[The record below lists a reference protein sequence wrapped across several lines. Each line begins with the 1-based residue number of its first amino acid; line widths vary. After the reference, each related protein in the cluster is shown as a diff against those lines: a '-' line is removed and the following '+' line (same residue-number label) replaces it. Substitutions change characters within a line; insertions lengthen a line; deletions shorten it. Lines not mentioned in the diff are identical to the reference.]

1 MESIQLVVV
10 GAGVAGI
17 SAAKEAAE
25 FGVQVTLVDENPV
38 PTSLVDLD
46 IPQFFGQRFTDS
58 LRNGSG
64 TTQRGADSDE
74 ALLEAEEAGVDIQ
87 IGTCVWGAFRNSEN
101 SRVLDGPQIGLSDY
115 QRSWMLKYE
124 RLIVATG
131 SRDLCIGFEGW
142 EHAGVMGANG
152 AYSLINRYDTLVS
165 KRIVVL
171 GSGDL
176 GLNTAMLA
184 LDSGIDVAAV
194 VDVSPVV
201 QGDKSLATAL
211 RDRGVELYTSHAVSA
226 ANGNDGEIE
235 SVSLVEIDDNSEPIA
250 GTEKVISTD
259 TVCLAIGLVPNIE
272 LLNLLDC
279 DLAFKSE
286 LGGHVPIH
294 DDWMRTSVDNV
305 FVAGDAAGFHDGMIL
320 RSEIARDQG
329 RLAAIAA
336 AASLGAIDET
346 EANIRRSEIQR
357 NNVATS
363 PIEAQ
368 HNLNQWLRA
377 VGKIGRQNVVACPCE
392 GVTRGEILDL
402 RPPRYLGWDSEAM
415 SRRNLQTQ
423 LKDNPVNPNQIKRL
437 TRAGTGVCQGRRC
450 REQVA
455 MLLSEASNV
464 DISEVPLMTYRAP
477 VRPLPLSVMWPE
489 DEPQHVRD
497 EWPKWFSPTSRV
509 LG

>member
-1 MESIQLVVV
+1 MESTPLVVV
-10 GAGVAGI
+10 GAGVSGT
-17 SAAKEAAE
+17 AAAIEAAMA
-25 FGVQVTLVDENPV
+25 GVQVTLVDENPV
-38 PTSLVDLD
+38 PTSLLGLD
-46 IPQFFGQRFTDS
+46 IPQFFGQRFTDA
-58 LRNGSG
+58 LRTGAE
-64 TTQRGADSDE
+64 TMQRGANGDE
-74 ALLEAEEAGVDIQ
+74 ALMQAEEAGVDIQ
-87 IGTCVWGAFRNSEN
+87 LGTCVWGAFRNSEN
-101 SRVLDGPQIGLSDY
+101 SRILDGPQIGLSDY
-115 QRSWMLKYE
+115 HRSWMMKYE
-124 RLIVATG
+124 QLIVATG
-131 SRDLCIGFEGW
+131 SRDLCIGFKGW
-142 EHAGVMGANG
+142 ELAGAMGANA
-152 AYSLINRYDTLVS
+152 AYSLMNRYDALAS

-184 LDSGIDVAAV
+184 LESGRDVLAV

-201 QGDKSLATAL
+201 QGDKALATAL
-211 RDRGVELYTSHAVSA
+211 RNRGVELYTSHVVNA
-226 ANGNDGEIE
+226 ANGKDGEIE
-235 SVSLVEIDDNSEPIA
+235 SVSLVKINDNSEPIA

-272 LLNLLDC
+272 LLDVLDC

-305 FVAGDAAGFHDGMIL
+305 FVVGDAAGFHDGLIL
-320 RSEIARDQG
+320 QPDIARDQG
-329 RLAAIAA
+329 RLAGIAA
-336 AASLGAIDET
+336 AASLGAIDEV
-346 EANIRRSEIQR
+346 EAEARKSEIQV
-357 NNVATS
+357 NTEHPSPTS
-363 PIEAQ
+363 A
-368 HNLNQWLRA
+368 HNTWDQWLRA
-377 VGKIGRQNVVACPCE
+377 TGNTDGKDVLACPCE
-392 GVTRGEILDL
+392 GVTRAEILDL
-402 RPPRYLGWDSEAM
+402 QPPRYLGWESEQM

-477 VRPLPLSVMWPE
+477 VRPLPLNVMWPE
-489 DEPQHVRD
+489 NEPQQVRD